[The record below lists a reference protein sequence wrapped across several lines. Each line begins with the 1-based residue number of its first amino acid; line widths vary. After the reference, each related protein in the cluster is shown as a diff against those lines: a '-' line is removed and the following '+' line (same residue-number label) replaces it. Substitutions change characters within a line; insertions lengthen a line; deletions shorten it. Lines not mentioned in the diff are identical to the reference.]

1 MQPTALLDALITRRV
16 IRTGFPVRITLLSGA
31 YFYPSAVLLS
41 LVFLFPL
48 FYRASMGLKFRIAVA
63 LLYSGVAVATNTPRA
78 VDTKHD
84 VTYNGI
90 ERNGIEVFLN
100 IPYGQDTG
108 GANRFKP
115 PKPYVN
121 AAGSTIEAK
130 SYGPSCPQALGGWT
144 PPISLGNIT
153 DISED
158 CLNLNIA
165 RPKGA
170 CAGDQLPVMV
180 YIHGGSFWA
189 GDNHEP
195 TILPDGMILESEKN
209 GLPIIHVALNY
220 RLGCKQSGHPLGL
233 RYLGT
238 KEELLTGLHSLWVCT
253 VQRSRVRGLRE
264 CWAARPAAR
273 D

>member
-1 MQPTALLDALITRRV
+1 M
-16 IRTGFPVRITLLSGA
+16 
-31 YFYPSAVLLS
+31 
-41 LVFLFPL
+41 
-48 FYRASMGLKFRIAVA
+48 RAQFHVVVA
-63 LLYSGVAVATNTPRA
+63 LLYSGVAVATTTPKV
-78 VDTKHD
+78 VDKKQD
-84 VTYNGI
+84 VTYAGL

-115 PKPYVN
+115 PKPYVA

-130 SYGPSCPQALGGWT
+130 TYGPSCPQQLGGWT

-153 DISED
+153 NISED
-158 CLNLNIA
+158 CLSLNIA

-220 RLGCKQSGHPLGL
+220 RLGCEQSHYLLVLLGF
-233 RYLGT
+233 
-238 KEELLTGLHSLWVCT
+238 
-253 VQRSRVRGLRE
+253 
-264 CWAARPAAR
+264 
-273 D
+273 